1 MGCCKNV
8 LLSKEV
14 WFRKVRLVCL
24 DLENKGKVYMAA
36 LARAVPRRSHCFWLS
51 VGKGLRNE
59 LQVWR
64 EETFTSC
71 VMFFPTIGNILRH
84 VSMS

>member
-14 WFRKVRLVCL
+14 WFRKIRVVCFY
-24 DLENKGKVYMAA
+24 LENKGKGGYG
-36 LARAVPRRSHCFWLS
+36 SF
-51 VGKGLRNE
+51 GKGCSSKKPLLLIVCGEGAEE

-71 VMFFPTIGNILRH
+71 VMFFPTIGNILP
-84 VSMS
+84 